1 MAYSKVSNKSQDKD
15 VQYLNKDFNS
25 FKEQLITF
33 AETYFP
39 NTFQDFSDGTPGMMF
54 IEMASYV
61 GDVLSFYTDKQLQES
76 FLDLAQDKENLYNLA
91 YTMGYIPKTTAASS
105 VDLDIYQL
113 VPSKFTTEYKP
124 DYNYALNIQP
134 NSTFISSEGVSFYTV
149 DQVNF
154 NTSGSLNP
162 TTVNIYQYDDNNNPE
177 YYLLSK
183 KVKSISAEVKEKRFD
198 IG

>member
-61 GDVLSFYTDKQLQES
+61 GDVLSFYTDKQLQ
-76 FLDLAQDKENLYNLA
+76 
-91 YTMGYIPKTTAASS
+91 
-105 VDLDIYQL
+105 
-113 VPSKFTTEYKP
+113 
-124 DYNYALNIQP
+124 
-134 NSTFISSEGVSFYTV
+134 
-149 DQVNF
+149 
-154 NTSGSLNP
+154 
-162 TTVNIYQYDDNNNPE
+162 
-177 YYLLSK
+177 
-183 KVKSISAEVKEKRFD
+183 
-198 IG
+198 

>member
-113 VPSKFTTEYKP
+113 VPSKFTTEYKQ

-183 KVKSISAEVKEKRFD
+183 KVK
-198 IG
+198 